1 MANAEF
7 KSLLRSEKIF
17 YWELADALGVCENTI
32 VRKLRKELS
41 EQDKAEF
48 SRAIERIKAKRK
60 TA

>member
-7 KSLLRSEKIF
+7 KSLLRDEKIF
-17 YWELADALGVCENTI
+17 YWELGEVLGVCENTI

-48 SRAIERIKAKRK
+48 SRAIESIKAKRK

>member
-7 KSLLRSEKIF
+7 KSLLHSEKIF

-32 VRKLRKELS
+32 VRRLRKELS